1 MCVCVCVFVC
11 VCVCVLI
18 GRLHASVGIPS
29 FMETHKPKTG
39 SVNKNTIQYSYNIFV
54 MLDQLKNIDDPD
66 MMLAPSEYTQLKL
79 LIEDNDEV
87 YVYVCTYMLRPHLVR
102 PCPYITSSPLCLL
115 RVFTSCSKF
124 AS

>member
-1 MCVCVCVFVC
+1 M
-11 VCVCVLI
+11 
-18 GRLHASVGIPS
+18 GIPK
-29 FMETHKPKTG
+29 FMETQKPKTG

-87 YVYVCTYMLRPHLVR
+87 YVYVCM
-102 PCPYITSSPLCLL
+102 
-115 RVFTSCSKF
+115 
-124 AS
+124 